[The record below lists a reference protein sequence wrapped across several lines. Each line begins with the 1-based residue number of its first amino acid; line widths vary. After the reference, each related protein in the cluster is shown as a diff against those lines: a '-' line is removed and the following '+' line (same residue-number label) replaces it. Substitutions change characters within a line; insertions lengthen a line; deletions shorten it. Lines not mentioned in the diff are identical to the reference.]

1 VGGIE
6 EGRIEEGGIGEGE
19 KGKER
24 FEGIFFVKT
33 KPKKHLDF
41 TLPPSVAMFN

>member
-1 VGGIE
+1 MGGIE

-19 KGKER
+19 IGKER
-24 FEGIFFVKT
+24 FERIFFVKT

-41 TLPPSVAMFN
+41 TLPPSVAMLN